1 MLYLASCILQLEK
14 RTMKRNTLLIG
25 LIGLLMLAILAGGVW
40 LLNSGETADAATI
53 DAANQLYVSGHYGEA
68 ARIYEQEIAR
78 GVHDSAVYFNLG
90 NAYFQQG
97 DMGRAVLNLQRAADL
112 APRDADIQANLEL
125 ARQQTTELF
134 AAEPEGPVAVLAG
147 VTDWMTLNETAVAV
161 LALWFLLGFFIL
173 AYREVSQPRGRRI
186 TQTLALIVLVLML
199 LAGVSLASRS
209 FIQQTQ
215 PGVVVTPSVAISDG
229 PRTGSTTGYSLAG
242 GTEVNVIGHS
252 GDWVRLD
259 MPQGA
264 GEAWVPEDAV
274 EPVT

>member
-1 MLYLASCILQLEK
+1 
-14 RTMKRNTLLIG
+14 MKRNTLLIA
-25 LIGLLMLAILAGGVW
+25 LIGLLMLAILAGGIW
-40 LLNSGETADAATI
+40 LLSSGETADVATI

-112 APRDADIQANLEL
+112 APRDADIQANLQL

-134 AAEPEGPVAVLAG
+134 AAEPQGPVAVLARI
-147 VTDWMTLNETAVAV
+147 TDWMTLNEAAIVV

-173 AYREVSQPRGRRI
+173 AYREASSPRGRRI
-186 TQTLALIVLVLML
+186 TQTMSLVVLILML

-215 PGVVVTPSVAISDG
+215 PGVVVMPSVAISDG
-229 PRTGSTTGYSLAG
+229 PTAGSTTGYNLAG
-242 GTEVNVIGHS
+242 GTEVKVIDHAG
-252 GDWVRLD
+252 GWVRLD
-259 MPQGA
+259 VPQGA
-264 GEAWVPEDAV
+264 GEAWVPANAV
-274 EPVT
+274 EPIT